1 MLEIESLRYELVKV
15 SKKVKRH
22 SVVADKANISVTYL
36 HQIRKGT
43 NVTLDSSQN
52 QGLISNLI
60 TIYRKL
66 GVEEIRQLKK
76 ALQ

>member
-1 MLEIESLRYELVKV
+1 MLDIESLRYELVKV
-15 SKKVKRH
+15 STKVKKH

-36 HQIRKGT
+36 SQIRNGT

-52 QGLISNLI
+52 KGLISNLI

-66 GVEEIRQLKK
+66 GAEEIRQLTIAIK
-76 ALQ
+76 